1 MTIRAV
7 LFDLGN
13 TLWHIPERPPVERIR
28 EETVR
33 RIFGLLHSWGIEPK
47 DELRFLGRD
56 IRLTVGEADRK
67 AYESDCV
74 SPDFPFVVGELTA
87 ARGLDLTAEQNEQLW
102 RQWNLEG
109 AFFGRRLFD
118 DAIETLEALRSRGYR
133 LGCVTNRPF
142 GGPAF
147 VKEVEEHGLAQLLD
161 AMSVSCDIGYMKP
174 HPKIYEHAL
183 EALDVQPQETV
194 MVGDSLRADV
204 AGAQALGM
212 TGVWRTY
219 PGIREQVDG
228 VEPDF
233 VVDELLEIPQL
244 PCFSGNGHESLG

>member
-1 MTIRAV
+1 
-7 LFDLGN
+7 
-13 TLWHIPERPPVERIR
+13 
-28 EETVR
+28 
-33 RIFGLLHSWGIEPK
+33 
-47 DELRFLGRD
+47 
-56 IRLTVGEADRK
+56 
-67 AYESDCV
+67 
-74 SPDFPFVVGELTA
+74 
-87 ARGLDLTAEQNEQLW
+87 
-102 RQWNLEG
+102 
-109 AFFGRRLFD
+109 
-118 DAIETLEALRSRGYR
+118 
-133 LGCVTNRPF
+133 
-142 GGPAF
+142 
-147 VKEVEEHGLAQLLD
+147 
-161 AMSVSCDIGYMKP
+161 MSVSCDIGYMKP